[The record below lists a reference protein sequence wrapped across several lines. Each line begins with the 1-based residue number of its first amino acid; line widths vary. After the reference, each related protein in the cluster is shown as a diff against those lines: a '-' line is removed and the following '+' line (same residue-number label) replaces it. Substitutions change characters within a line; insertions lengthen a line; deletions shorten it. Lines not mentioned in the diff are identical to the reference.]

1 LRGIDHSEVLGG
13 AQQSQRY
20 EAEKDSDC
28 EDGLFNEPEKR
39 PEQGDILVDGFEDDV
54 NAPEQ
59 YDDRRVNHQIA
70 GKAESKHT
78 FRTRDIRRGLARV
91 LHDQPAADKG
101 FAEDGQSHLDEIKEP
116 DDFGSAMLCRRDR
129 SRYYFG
135 SV

>member
-1 LRGIDHSEVLGG
+1 MVARLTIART
-13 AQQSQRY
+13 
-20 EAEKDSDC
+20 SDAKI
-28 EDGLFNEPEKR
+28 PH
-39 PEQGDILVDGFEDDV
+39 P
-54 NAPEQ
+54 
-59 YDDRRVNHQIA
+59 
-70 GKAESKHT
+70 
-78 FRTRDIRRGLARV
+78 ARV